1 MRVPHPER
9 AMSNP
14 TKATI
19 AIATIAALT
28 FAFSGRSMPAVAAAP
43 SAVPAPLIDN
53 ALAPRPGEEVA
64 VFAGGCFWGIQAV
77 YQHVKGVKS
86 AVSGYTG
93 GSEPS
98 PNYQQVSSGRTG
110 HAESVRIVFDPSKVS
125 YGTLLRVLFAV
136 AHDPTQL
143 NRQGPDVGEHYR
155 SEIFFTNAAQKK
167 IATAYIDQ
175 LGKAKIFS
183 RPIVT
188 RISSLGRFT
197 VAEDY
202 HQNYANE
209 HPNEPY
215 IRFHD
220 APKVEALKTEFAS
233 IYKEELSAW
242 K

>member
-1 MRVPHPER
+1 M
-9 AMSNP
+9 
-14 TKATI
+14 TGTLKAAV
-19 AIATIAALT
+19 AITAVVGGTLILADRP
-28 FAFSGRSMPAVAAAP
+28 GPAVAAP
-43 SAVPAPLIDN
+43 STVPAPALDN
-53 ALAPRPGEEVA
+53 PLAAKSGEEVA

-86 AVSGYTG
+86 VVSGYTG
-93 GSEPS
+93 GSDPS
-98 PNYQQVSSGRTG
+98 PTYPEVSSGRTG
-110 HAESVRIVFDPSKVS
+110 HAEAVRIVFDPSQVS
-125 YGTLLRVLFAV
+125 YGTLLRILVAV

-143 NRQGPDVGEHYR
+143 NRQGPDVGTQYR
-155 SEIFFTNAAQKK
+155 SEIFFTNDPQRK
-167 IATAYIDQ
+167 IAAAYIDQ

-188 RISSLGRFT
+188 KLSRLGAWT
-197 VAEDY
+197 KAEDY

-220 APKVEALKTEFAS
+220 APKVAALKKDFAS

>member
-1 MRVPHPER
+1 MTTQ
-9 AMSNP
+9 M
-14 TKATI
+14 KAAVAL
-19 AIATIAALT
+19 AILGGGAVFLP
-28 FAFSGRSMPAVAAAP
+28 GRSESALAAAP
-43 SAVPAPLIDN
+43 SSVPAPVLDN
-53 ALAPRPGEEVA
+53 PLAAKPGQEVA

-98 PNYQQVSSGRTG
+98 PNYHQVSSGRTG
-110 HAESVRIVFDPSKVS
+110 HAESVRIVFDPSQVS

-143 NRQGPDVGEHYR
+143 NRQGPDVGRHYR
-155 SEIFFTNAAQKK
+155 SEIFFTTDAQKK

-175 LGKAKIFS
+175 LGKAKVFS
-183 RPIVT
+183 KPIVT
-188 RISSLGRFT
+188 KLSSLGRFT

-220 APKVEALKTEFAS
+220 APKVEALKKDFAS

>member
-1 MRVPHPER
+1 MNSMAKV
-9 AMSNP
+9 MG
-14 TKATI
+14 
-19 AIATIAALT
+19 AIAVVAGAALLIGNE
-28 FAFSGRSMPAVAAAP
+28 SGSALAAAP
-43 SAVPAPLIDN
+43 SAVPAPLVDN
-53 ALAPRPGEEVA
+53 SLATKSGEEVA

-77 YQHVKGVKS
+77 YQHVVGVKS

-93 GSEPS
+93 GAERS
-98 PNYQQVSSGRTG
+98 PTYGDVSAGRTG

-143 NRQGPDVGEHYR
+143 NRQGPDVGKHYR
-155 SEIFFTNAAQKK
+155 SEIFFTNASQKK

-175 LGKAKIFS
+175 LGKAKVFN

-188 RISSLGRFT
+188 KLSSLGAFT

-220 APKVEALKTEFAS
+220 APKVAALKSDFAS
-233 IYKEELSAW
+233 IYKEQLSAW

>member
-1 MRVPHPER
+1 MPITPMKV
-9 AMSNP
+9 AG
-14 TKATI
+14 
-19 AIATIAALT
+19 AALLV
-28 FAFSGRSMPAVAAAP
+28 AGAAVIIPGNTESALVAAP
-43 SAVPAPLIDN
+43 SSVPAPILDN
-53 ALAPRPGEEVA
+53 PLAAKPGEEVA

-93 GSEPS
+93 GSVPS
-98 PNYQQVSSGRTG
+98 PTYQQVTTGRTG
-110 HAESVRIVFDPSKVS
+110 HAEAVRVVFDPSQVS
-125 YGTLLRVLFAV
+125 YGTLLRVLMSV

-143 NRQGPDVGEHYR
+143 NRQGPDVGTQYR
-155 SEIFFTNAAQKK
+155 SEIFFTNEAQKK
-167 IATAYIDQ
+167 IASAYIAQ
-175 LGKAKIFS
+175 LDKAKIFRS
-183 RPIVT
+183 PIVT
-188 RISSLGRFT
+188 KVSTLRAFT

-202 HQNYANE
+202 HQNYANV

-220 APKVEALKTEFAS
+220 APKVEALKKDFAA

>member
-1 MRVPHPER
+1 M
-9 AMSNP
+9 
-14 TKATI
+14 TGTLKAAV
-19 AIATIAALT
+19 AITAVVGGTLILADRP
-28 FAFSGRSMPAVAAAP
+28 GPAVAAP
-43 SAVPAPLIDN
+43 STVPAPALDN
-53 ALAPRPGEEVA
+53 PLAAKSGEEVD
-64 VFAGGCFWGIQAV
+64 VFAGGGFWGIQAV

-86 AVSGYTG
+86 VVSGYTG
-93 GSEPS
+93 GSDPS
-98 PNYQQVSSGRTG
+98 PTYPEVSSGRTG
-110 HAESVRIVFDPSKVS
+110 HAEAVRIVFDPSQVS
-125 YGTLLRVLFAV
+125 YGTLLRILVAV

-143 NRQGPDVGEHYR
+143 NRQGPDVGTQYR
-155 SEIFFTNAAQKK
+155 SEIFFTNDPQRK
-167 IATAYIDQ
+167 IAAAYIDQ

-188 RISSLGRFT
+188 KLSRLGAWT
-197 VAEDY
+197 KAEDY

-220 APKVEALKTEFAS
+220 APKVAVLKKDFAS

>member
-1 MRVPHPER
+1 
-9 AMSNP
+9 MSSL
-14 TKATI
+14 TKVMA
-19 AIATIAALT
+19 AIAVMAGAALLLG
-28 FAFSGRSMPAVAAAP
+28 SGSGSALAAAP
-43 SAVPAPLIDN
+43 SAVPAPVLDN
-53 ALAPRPGEEVA
+53 PLSPKSGEEVA

-77 YQHVKGVKS
+77 YQHVVGVKS

-93 GSEPS
+93 GTERS
-98 PNYQQVSSGRTG
+98 PDYGDVSSGRTG
-110 HAESVRIVFDPSKVS
+110 HAESVRIVFDPSRVS

-143 NRQGPDVGEHYR
+143 NRQGPDVGKHYR

-167 IATAYIDQ
+167 IAAAYIDQ
-175 LGKAKIFS
+175 LGKAKVFN

-188 RISSLGRFT
+188 KLSSLGAFT

-220 APKVEALKTEFAS
+220 APKVAALKADFPA
-233 IYKEELSAW
+233 IYKEQLSAW